1 LVEFILVLVIIEK
14 WRINNK
20 MLFTFILIML
30 LVSSL
35 GFLASKWR
43 PGDLNRLQ
51 EWGLAGR
58 RFGTIS
64 SWFLLGGDIY
74 TSYTFI
80 AIPGLIFGTGALGI
94 FSTVGI
100 IVMYPFIFLVYPRFW
115 TVARHRGYISPAD
128 FVRERFDSKGLA
140 LLVAITGIVA
150 TMPFLA
156 LQLYAIEVS
165 LAFIGVPVEVSLV
178 IAFLL
183 LSAYTYTSGLRA
195 SGLTAIAKD
204 VLVFLVVITAIIIIP
219 TRLGGFAHIFAVAPV
234 AKVLLRPQQYLSF
247 ATLALGTSLSL
258 LLFPHNLT
266 SMLCTNSRKV
276 LQRNAVLLPL
286 YTVLNVFFILLGFA
300 GFAAHIQPSPIYK
313 TNAVLPTLFVNLLP
327 PWFAGIAFAA
337 ITIGA
342 LVPAGIM
349 SIATANMFTRNIWS
363 LFRPDCTDQEETN
376 VAKIVSL
383 LTKLGA
389 LAVILLLPA
398 TFAANFF
405 LLGGALIVQ
414 LVPSIMLG
422 LYTNWFHRS
431 ALIIGWI
438 GGVGACLAMSIA
450 QQFQS
455 QVYAFVIG
463 GQSFTLFIGITG
475 LFLNLLLATVLTP
488 LFTLLGVQ
496 RGRDMTT
503 PDDYLDVS
511 RDQAAAAQLHHYV
524 SPETT
529 SPLVFSNRPQ
539 SSEKRGVR

>member
-1 LVEFILVLVIIEK
+1 
-14 WRINNK
+14 
-20 MLFTFILIML
+20 MLFTFILVML

-35 GFLASKWR
+35 GFLARRWR

-80 AIPGLIFGTGALGI
+80 AIPGLIFGGGALGI

-100 IVMYPFIFLVYPRFW
+100 IMMYPLIFLIYPRFW

-128 FVRERFDSKGLA
+128 FVRERFDSKALA

-150 TMPFLA
+150 IMPFLA
-156 LQLYAIEVS
+156 LQLFAIEIS
-165 LAFIGVPVEVSLV
+165 LSFMGVPVEASLV
-178 IAFLL
+178 IGFLI

-204 VLVFLVVITAIIIIP
+204 VLVFLVVITAIIVIP
-219 TRLGGFAHIFAVAPV
+219 TRLGGFGHIFAVTPP
-234 AKVLLRPQQYLSF
+234 AKILLQPQQYLSF

-258 LLFPHNLT
+258 MLYPHNMT
-266 SMLCTNSRKV
+266 GMLCTNSRKV
-276 LQRNAVLLPL
+276 LKRNAALLPL
-286 YTVLNVFFILLGFA
+286 YTILNICFVLLGFA
-300 GFAAHIQPSPIYK
+300 AFAGHIQPSPVYK
-313 TNAVLPTLFVNLLP
+313 TNVALPALFVSLLP
-327 PWFAGIAFAA
+327 PWFVGIAFAA

-363 LFRPDCTDQEETN
+363 LFRPDCTDQEETL
-376 VAKIVSL
+376 VAKVVSL
-383 LTKLGA
+383 LAKLGA
-389 LAVILLLPA
+389 LVVILVLPA

-422 LYTNWFHRS
+422 LYTNWFHRT

-438 GGVGACLAMSIA
+438 GGVGACLIMSLVQHF
-450 QQFQS
+450 QQ
-455 QVYAFVIG
+455 QVYTFVIAG
-463 GQSFTLFIGITG
+463 HPFTLFIGISG
-475 LFLNLLLATVLTP
+475 LILNLLLVVILTP
-488 LFTLLGVQ
+488 LLNFLGVR

-503 PDDYLDVS
+503 PDDYREIS
-511 RDQAAAAQLHHYV
+511 RDQVALAQLSHYIPQQTTAPQAV
-524 SPETT
+524 SL
-529 SPLVFSNRPQ
+529 SDGGSKSGR
-539 SSEKRGVR
+539 